1 MEFCGGIEYIDK
13 GGLRYESEGKGEKGS
28 GGMGLWGSQSKFV
41 VGCDKIRS
49 GRLIER
55 RSGDVGG
62 RMQEGGK
69 PNPSLY
75 STIYAKGIN
84 SFKKCE

>member
-1 MEFCGGIEYIDK
+1 M
-13 GGLRYESEGKGEKGS
+13 RYESEGKGEKGS

-55 RSGDVGG
+55 RSGDAGG

-69 PNPSLY
+69 PNPLVVQY
-75 STIYAKGIN
+75 MQKGSIVSKN
-84 SFKKCE
+84 GNKCE